1 MVNIKPGQK
10 IEISIG
16 KSNNKYVSKVD
27 DVSADGT
34 LLVETPI
41 HNGHF
46 VPIRIGA
53 KVNVIFFNKDGL
65 FTFDGI
71 VINRFFDNLSF
82 IQLKRVTD
90 IEKLQRRQFFR
101 LEKIMEFKYKLHE
114 DDESFE
120 KGVIKD
126 ISGGGFRAKVKK
138 KVDVGAD
145 IICYVKL
152 SDETDELVQ
161 KCKVVRCNYFD
172 DGYEIAAQYVDIQ
185 DRIREK
191 IISFIFKEQRR
202 LKRQQINF

>member
-71 VINRFFDNLSF
+71 VINRFFGNLSF